1 MTSEHSVLPH
11 TCEHC
16 QRILLDKPVKKEV
29 YGQYDVTLPHTRG
42 EVYQAVQAGCPLF
55 SRYPKFPFFGLSV
68 AQSLDP
74 NSWQPWFD
82 QPQFLR
88 FEGWQ
93 RRSALML
100 AKSMLNPYDQPF
112 EISYNTEGD
121 FSLRCL
127 SWVSEV
133 DTMRIVAPPEDPA
146 AQDIVFRPIKEQVDV
161 EETFA
166 FLRSQ
171 IQECYYTHCHQGT
184 CPPPTGGFAPR
195 RVIRIGG
202 STNPPSLRLYAP
214 EVGEEVQWCA
224 LSYCWG
230 GQNQSV
236 MTTLAT
242 LQERYD
248 GIDFGSLPRTLQ
260 DAITTTHRLEIQ
272 YIWIDSLCIVQDDGN
287 EKAQD
292 IAQMGD
298 VYSLAYIT
306 LSASSA
312 STVTEGFLQNRSIPQ
327 PLTPIALRYVNESG
341 VEGTII
347 ATSEPIP
354 EGMPD
359 PINSRAWTFQERVL
373 SPRLVDFSSTQV
385 RWRCNSAER
394 CDSGCPPRTTWK
406 VHFETSWVVD
416 GTSNP
421 SRTLTDIQEQWNHLV
436 TAYSQRNLTYPADKL
451 IAFSAIPKTLGRPGR
466 YLAGLWETDLP
477 CNLLWKVT
485 HLWFPSSGTVDK
497 RKAKLETY
505 HAPSWSWASVD
516 GEVECKLG
524 VESSMPEAT
533 CEVLDVQVDL
543 ANDDA
548 PFGAVVSGYIIIRG
562 NTRHAVF
569 YPSMSELFFYEP
581 GTEEGDEER
590 QTARYEGF
598 ADCKPDKDMTAAQ
611 SPSVNVCCLH
621 IRNFGGRGEG
631 LLLVEDGKHNV
642 FRRIGHF
649 YWNLED
655 LGNSFQSSENAEVMV
670 V

>member
-1 MTSEHSVLPH
+1 MASENSVLPH

-16 QRILLDKPVKKEV
+16 QRIVLDKPVKKEA
-29 YGQYDVTLPHTRG
+29 YGQYDVTLSHTRS
-42 EVYQAVQAGCPLF
+42 EVYQAAQEGCPLF
-55 SRYPKFPFFGLSV
+55 SRYPKFPFSALSV
-68 AQSLDP
+68 AQSLGP

-133 DTMRIVAPPEDPA
+133 DTMRIVAPPDDPA
-146 AQDIVFRPIKEQVDV
+146 AQDIVFRPMKEQVDE
-161 EETFA
+161 EETFE

-171 IQECYYTHCHQGT
+171 IRECYYTHCHQGT

-195 RVIRIGG
+195 RVIRIDG

-230 GQNQSV
+230 GQNQNV

-242 LQERYD
+242 LQERCD
-248 GIDFGSLPRTLQ
+248 GIDFGSLPKTLQ
-260 DAITTTHRLEIQ
+260 DAITTTHRIEIQ
-272 YIWIDSLCIVQDDGN
+272 YIWIDSLCIVQDDSN

-298 VYSLAYIT
+298 VYSRAYIT

-312 STVTEGFLQNRSIPQ
+312 STVTEGFLQDRSITQ
-327 PLTPIALRYVNESG
+327 PLTPIALRYINESG

-354 EGMPD
+354 E
-359 PINSRAWTFQERVL
+359 
-373 SPRLVDFSSTQV
+373 
-385 RWRCNSAER
+385 
-394 CDSGCPPRTTWK
+394 
-406 VHFETSWVVD
+406 
-416 GTSNP
+416 
-421 SRTLTDIQEQWNHLV
+421 
-436 TAYSQRNLTYPADKL
+436 AYSQRNLTYPADKL

-466 YLAGLWETDLP
+466 YLAGLWEADLP

-505 HAPSWSWASVD
+505 RAPSWSWAAVD

-524 VESSMPEAT
+524 VESSIPEPA

-569 YPSMSELFFYEP
+569 YPLTSELFFYEP
-581 GTEEGDEER
+581 GAEEGDEER
-590 QTARYEGF
+590 RTTRYEGF
-598 ADCKPDKDMTAAQ
+598 ADCKPDEDMAAVEN
-611 SPSVNVCCLH
+611 PSVNVCCLH

-631 LLLVEDGKHNV
+631 LLLVEDVKQNF

-649 YWNLED
+649 YWNLEE
-655 LGNSFQSSENAEVMV
+655 LGDSFEPAENAEVTIV
-670 V
+670 